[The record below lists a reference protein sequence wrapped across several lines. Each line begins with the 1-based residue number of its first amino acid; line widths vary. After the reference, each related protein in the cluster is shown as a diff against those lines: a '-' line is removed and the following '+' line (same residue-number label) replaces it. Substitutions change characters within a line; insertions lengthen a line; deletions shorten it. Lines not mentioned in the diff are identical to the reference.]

1 VAAVSAAGMACR
13 TNIVSFDWRTL
24 AVV

>member
-13 TNIVSFDWRTL
+13 TSIVSFDWRTL